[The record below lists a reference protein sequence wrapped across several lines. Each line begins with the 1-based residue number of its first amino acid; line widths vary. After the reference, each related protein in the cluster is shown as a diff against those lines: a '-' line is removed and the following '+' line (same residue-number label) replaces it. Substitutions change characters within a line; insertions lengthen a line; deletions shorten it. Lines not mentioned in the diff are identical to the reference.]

1 MKLITAFLMF
11 IGLNFNIFSSEAAPE
26 AVLTEENAVVVSIVT
41 VHSRACTEMDLLFQA
56 VQTGDVQPY
65 LNFCKEQVKKKVNQF
80 LDQVVPG
87 DNESQ
92 LLVMDAW
99 SKGAFKTALNGAIDA
114 AIAVAPASY
123 QMKDLA
129 CVYNIF
135 IGQIAKY
142 TDTLFHNF
150 HAFAEKGLDPSAI
163 GLSEAD
169 FQNDNH
175 FYAGLVT
182 TLLGNS
188 SLEENTI
195 SIASTISAYQSTL
208 AGTDTDLLLQTV
220 QTGNIQ
226 PYLDFLKNQV
236 KNNINQFLDKIAP
249 GDDQVSLINPEIVNN
264 FLRARTKGAFK
275 AALYK
280 RIDATNFYVSAPT
293 SSKMADLRRIYNNVA
308 ISLYHS
314 IHTLMDGFLPYT
326 RDVLD
331 PGIDQNLLSI
341 ASSRDD
347 IRSINGLMLALGD
360 LY

>member
-26 AVLTEENAVVVSIVT
+26 AVLTEENAVAVSIVT

-129 CVYNIF
+129 SIYNIF

-150 HAFAEKGLDPSAI
+150 HAFAKKGLDPSTI
-163 GLSEAD
+163 GLPEAD
-169 FQNDNH
+169 FQNDNRV
-175 FYAGLVT
+175 YAGLMT

-188 SLEENTI
+188 PLEEDAVLTVSRI
-195 SIASTISAYQSTL
+195 LAYQNTL
-208 AGTDTDLLLQTV
+208 AGTDTGLLFQAV
-220 QTGNIQ
+220 QTGDIK
-226 PYLDFLKNQV
+226 PYLAFLKSQV
-236 KNNINQFLDKIAP
+236 KDNINQFLDKIAP
-249 GDDQVSLINPEIVNN
+249 GDEQVGLINPEIINN
-264 FLRARTKGAFK
+264 FLRARTKGAFR

-280 RIDATNFYVSAPT
+280 IIDATNFYVSAPT
-293 SSKMADLRRIYNNVA
+293 SCKMGDLRNVYNNVA
-308 ISLYHS
+308 TSLYHS

-331 PGIDQNLLSI
+331 PEIDQNLLSI

-347 IRSINGLMLALGD
+347 IRSINGLMLALDD